1 MPERMVFYV
10 GGSSGTQATVQAYEL
25 EQRFAWLNVPTS
37 APRQDP
43 YVSPRMAQEIR
54 DALAAVERGEI
65 EDLDTWL
72 DDED

>member
-1 MPERMVFYV
+1 MPERMIFYV

-25 EQRFAWLNVPTS
+25 EQQFAWLNIS
-37 APRQDP
+37 ANAPRQDP

-54 DALAAVERGEI
+54 GALAAAERGEI
-65 EDLDTWL
+65 EDLDAWL